1 MEQEKIDLA
10 RKQLEEDKEKFEKMM
25 NDSEKNVKRTI
36 DEVKQAG
43 IVKNKLI
50 KQIEDLNIKINGK
63 EGNIKRVEEELV

>member
-43 IVKNKLI
+43 IVKSKLM

-63 EGNIKRVEEELV
+63 EGNIKRV

>member
-43 IVKNKLI
+43 IVKSKLM

>member
-43 IVKNKLI
+43 IVKNKLM

>member
-1 MEQEKIDLA
+1 MA

-43 IVKNKLI
+43 IVKNKLM

>member
-1 MEQEKIDLA
+1 LA

-43 IVKNKLI
+43 IVKNKLM